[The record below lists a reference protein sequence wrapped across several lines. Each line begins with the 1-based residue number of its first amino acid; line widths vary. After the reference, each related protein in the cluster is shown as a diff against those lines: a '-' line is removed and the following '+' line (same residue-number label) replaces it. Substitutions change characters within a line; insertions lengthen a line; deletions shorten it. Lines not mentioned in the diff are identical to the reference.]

1 MSERT
6 IYDGLDLAGTLQI
19 KVQELETA
27 QEESLS
33 AGVALATAER
43 DYKELLTQKSMEL
56 KELGY
61 SVSMIDK
68 IVLGIKAVAD
78 LRYQRDVAEVIYD
91 ARKERINC
99 TKLEIRV
106 LENQISREYGNKY
119 GGWIMKRE
127 HALIPEIIHEALK
140 NVDDAEYAA
149 CMKAV
154 LDYAFY
160 GEYTP
165 STKIAKS
172 VMALAIPMIDRST
185 KMLETRTGRR
195 CSEYQNWRKAV
206 FERDGYTC
214 QICGQKG
221 YELNAH
227 HILHYSKHPDLRYE
241 LSNGITL
248 CEECHKKVH
257 RGEIEL

>member
-119 GGWIMKRE
+119 GGG
-127 HALIPEIIHEALK
+127 L
-140 NVDDAEYAA
+140 
-149 CMKAV
+149 
-154 LDYAFY
+154 
-160 GEYTP
+160 
-165 STKIAKS
+165 
-172 VMALAIPMIDRST
+172 
-185 KMLETRTGRR
+185 
-195 CSEYQNWRKAV
+195 
-206 FERDGYTC
+206 
-214 QICGQKG
+214 
-221 YELNAH
+221 
-227 HILHYSKHPDLRYE
+227 
-241 LSNGITL
+241 
-248 CEECHKKVH
+248 
-257 RGEIEL
+257 

>member
-27 QEESLS
+27 QEESLF

-119 GGWIMKRE
+119 GGG
-127 HALIPEIIHEALK
+127 L
-140 NVDDAEYAA
+140 
-149 CMKAV
+149 
-154 LDYAFY
+154 
-160 GEYTP
+160 
-165 STKIAKS
+165 
-172 VMALAIPMIDRST
+172 
-185 KMLETRTGRR
+185 
-195 CSEYQNWRKAV
+195 
-206 FERDGYTC
+206 
-214 QICGQKG
+214 
-221 YELNAH
+221 
-227 HILHYSKHPDLRYE
+227 
-241 LSNGITL
+241 
-248 CEECHKKVH
+248 
-257 RGEIEL
+257 